1 MNYLLIFDDERLDVY
16 SKLGVF
22 ETEKEA
28 LSEVM
33 DRESSSPYF
42 RTYKDDFDNL
52 VVDFSS
58 HWSFYRIVPTTKAL
72 TDEVDLNIELSKNIF
87 RHKKTNNYYFV
98 IGEGTLENTLE
109 DAIVYK
115 DIKSGRVWIRPKKEF
130 MDGRFEKVNRYSF
143 EWEK

>member
-1 MNYLLIFDDERLDVY
+1 MRYLLIFDDERLDLY

-33 DRESSSPYF
+33 DRVDGAPYF

-58 HWSFYRIVPTTKAL
+58 HWSFYKVIPTNQVI
-72 TDEVDLNIELSKNIF
+72 DEAELNIEISRYVYK
-87 RHKKTNNYYFV
+87 HTKTGNYYFV

-109 DAIVYK
+109 EAIVYK